1 MKQSWGAFW
10 NRHKL
15 SISCILTAITVCL
28 AFVGSYQYYSE
39 FVETAQNRFW
49 SAVCYSTIKLYVFSP
64 TVSAGEATPALYE
77 TARWLAPL
85 CTVYWIFK
93 AVESFFWHS
102 LGTVRRRMKGSR
114 QVIVFGYNSDSR
126 QFIEHLSQK
135 RHDDRNA
142 AKKPMDFTEILLVTE
157 EEIPREERLE
167 LECKS
172 VLIYQMDFFE
182 SSDETVNHNLKK
194 LKLDKTG
201 AIVLFYK
208 EATENFTIFTKL
220 MQYVST
226 RKHKEEVSGGAHHII
241 CSVQCD
247 DQAVQKVITQYY
259 QKLVE
264 KMEKNHQEIP
274 LSLKLFS
281 LAGMA
286 AERLLADYP
295 LYENCLEAAVNTEQE
310 LSLKTIPNP
319 HLLITGFGT
328 FGQAVFENAL
338 VQGGLSDISGDE
350 KNGRFTITVF
360 DAAAKKYESMM
371 REKYPRL
378 DRLCRS
384 NFVEMDIRGDGFKAC
399 LDELGEKTPFT
410 YAAVCFSN
418 QTTSLLTM
426 IRLAEYFCCT
436 PSRFTPVPI
445 AVRMEQEDS
454 IIKYIRNA
462 RAEDS
467 NGMYQ
472 KVIPF
477 GTRQKLLTWKNIVNS
492 EFEEKAMA
500 FHDRY
505 TQASGGKK
513 ETWNALSLQKKEA
526 NRVQVF
532 YGSYMARLVQKLR
545 EKAGFNSEEAV
556 GSEEIVRY
564 HLREDKTVC
573 DRNLELWDELL
584 ACEHHRWCRFMYAN
598 GYIGAEEEAP
608 GIENGTYRRMKAGE
622 RYLYG
627 PVHKCLIDDWDR
639 FLKTGDLKNTVK
651 YDLCSVEQYI
661 KGLDAV
667 LEE

>member
-1 MKQSWGAFW
+1 MKKTWGTFW

-15 SISCILTAITVCL
+15 SISCILTAVTVFL
-28 AFVGSYQYYSE
+28 AFIGSYQYYSE
-39 FVETAQNRFW
+39 FADTAQNRFW

-64 TVSAGEATPALYE
+64 TVSAGAATPALYE
-77 TARWLAPL
+77 AARWLAPL

-93 AVESFFWHS
+93 AAESFFWHS
-102 LGTVRRRMKGSR
+102 LGTVRRRLKGSR

-126 QFIEHLSQK
+126 QFIEQLNQK
-135 RHDDRNA
+135 RRDDKNA
-142 AKKPMDFTEILLVTE
+142 RKNPMDFTEILLVTD

-172 VLIYQMDFFE
+172 VLIYQMNFLDE
-182 SSDETVNHNLKK
+182 SDETVNHNLKK

-201 AIVLFYK
+201 AIVLFYQ

-226 RKHKEEVSGGAHHII
+226 GNYAREVSGSARHII

-259 QKLVE
+259 QSLVK
-264 KMEKNHQEIP
+264 KMEKSEQEIP

-286 AERLLADYP
+286 AERLLSDHP
-295 LYENCLEAAVNTEQE
+295 LYENCLEAAVNGERE
-310 LSLKTIPNP
+310 LSLKAIPNP
-319 HLLITGFGT
+319 HLLIAGFGT

-338 VQGGLSDISGDE
+338 VQGGLSDISEDE
-350 KNGRFTITVF
+350 KNSRFTITVF
-360 DAAAKKYESMM
+360 DADAKKYESIM
-371 REKYPRL
+371 REKHPRL

-384 NFVEMDIRGDGFKAC
+384 NFIEMDIRGDGFKAC

-426 IRLAEYFCCT
+426 MRLAEYFFCAS
-436 PSRFTPVPI
+436 SRFTPVPI

-454 IIKYIRNA
+454 IIQYIRNA
-462 RAEDS
+462 CKEDLA
-467 NGMYQ
+467 GMYQ
-472 KVIPF
+472 NVIPF

-492 EFEEKAMA
+492 EFEEMAMT

-505 TQASGGKK
+505 ARASGGKK
-513 ETWNALSLQKKEA
+513 ETWNALPLLKKEA
-526 NRVQVF
+526 NRVQVL
-532 YGSYMARLVQKLR
+532 YGSYIARLVRKLE
-545 EKAGFNSEEAV
+545 EKAGFDSEEAV
-556 GSEEIVRY
+556 SSEEIVRY
-564 HLREDKTVC
+564 HLRADKTVYN
-573 DRNLELWDELL
+573 RNLELWDQLL

-598 GYIGAEEEAP
+598 GYIGVEETST
-608 GIENGTYRRMKAGE
+608 GIENGTYRRLKAGE

-627 PVHKCLIDDWDR
+627 PVHQCLIDDWDR
-639 FLKTGDLKNTVK
+639 FLKTGDLKDTVK

-661 KGLDAV
+661 KGTGTGRD
-667 LEE
+667 